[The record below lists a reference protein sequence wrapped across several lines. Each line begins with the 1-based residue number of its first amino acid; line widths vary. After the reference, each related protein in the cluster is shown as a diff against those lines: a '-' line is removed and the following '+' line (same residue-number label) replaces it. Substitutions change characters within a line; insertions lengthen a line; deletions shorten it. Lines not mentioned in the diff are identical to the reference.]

1 MSGDEN
7 ASAEGEASR
16 RALRTVERLAAAGQ
30 TLALA
35 ESCTGGL
42 LGGTLTAVPGASEV
56 LWGGVIAY
64 HDRAKVKLLDV
75 EPALLARH
83 GAVSGEVAE
92 AMAAGAR
99 RAAGSTWGV
108 AITGIAGPGGA
119 RPGKPVGTV
128 WLAVDGPVSRSR
140 GHRFPGDREAVRRAS
155 VVAALALLLEA
166 AGAEGDR
173 GEGTRAEGAAGDP
186 V

>member
-1 MSGDEN
+1 MSGSDSGSTRAG
-7 ASAEGEASR
+7 ASGPAG
-16 RALRTVERLAAAGQ
+16 RALERLGAAGQ

-42 LGGTLTAVPGASEV
+42 LGGELTAVPGASEV

-64 HDRAKVKLLDV
+64 HDLAKVKLLGV
-75 EPALLARH
+75 EAGLVARH
-83 GAVSGEVAE
+83 GAVSEEVAE
-92 AMAAGAR
+92 AMAAGVR

-128 WLAVDGPVSRSR
+128 WLAVDGPVRR
-140 GHRFPGDREAVRRAS
+140 TRVHRFPGDREAVRRAS
-155 VVAALALLLEA
+155 VVAALELLLEA
-166 AGAEGDR
+166 AGAEVAA
-173 GEGTRAEGAAGDP
+173 AEGGHGSGE
-186 V
+186 

>member
-1 MSGDEN
+1 MSGDE
-7 ASAEGEASR
+7 SAPADAEVSR
-16 RALRTVERLAAAGQ
+16 VAARVLERLGAAGQ

-42 LGGTLTAVPGASEV
+42 LGGALTAVPGASVV

-64 HDRAKVKLLDV
+64 HDRAKVGLLGV
-75 EPALLARH
+75 EVPLLARH
-83 GAVSGEVAE
+83 GAVSEEVAE
-92 AMAAGAR
+92 AMASGAR

-128 WLAVDGPVSRSR
+128 WLAVDGPVRRTR
-140 GHRFPGDREAVRRAS
+140 GHRFAGDREAVRRAS
-155 VVAALALLLEA
+155 VLGALELLLES
-166 AGAEGDR
+166 
-173 GEGTRAEGAAGDP
+173 GAAE
-186 V
+186 